1 MDNFDLKGFIN
12 ENNLGAYSKLPS
24 SSNLNEITPAQQ
36 KYADKA
42 ASRPSKPKK
51 TQFRKDIE
59 GAKRMIDSG
68 KSHQEVIK
76 RFGIDAY
83 NAVGAEN
90 EYLEER
96 KIEVN
101 EPSQLKDLKNQIENY
116 YGRKLEP
123 SQINTMVGK
132 DDKIANLLSKYKKL
146 SKEVSET
153 TKGNIVSEDL
163 EEASGLEFKVG
174 DKVKYLGHPG
184 VITKAET
191 DIMDRPHYS
200 VSYNKGTGDTKATN
214 IYNKGGEIKKAI
226 SETKDAIK
234 INEASGIGFLLLSA
248 AMLQLTAVLSRT
260 GVFGNTTLGDVMDSI
275 KDANDRRI
283 VRQIARKL
291 KDDQEI
297 KDFLKLPP
305 SEQKG
310 KWRKLIATKLQP
322 NEMKLLNIIYK
333 KHFEQNES
341 RSETTKGNI
350 VSEEVHGQSTLHKLA
365 KSSDSY
371 QEFKQKAQTHLNSI
385 SKNTLNL
392 PSKLTLSTVAS
403 LKNIW
408 NERNDDEY
416 DTVNEISETKTD
428 YDFSE
433 QELIR
438 VLRQLKTGA
447 STEVDMI
454 RAFKKALG
462 RELTDDE
469 IRGHKVDPSRVGKAS
484 MEEKKVE
491 VDDETE
497 FKITL
502 SHLLDKHV
510 K

>member
-1 MDNFDLKGFIN
+1 MDNFDLKRFIN

-68 KSHQEVIK
+68 KSQQEVIK
-76 RFGIDAY
+76 RFGIEAY

-96 KIEVN
+96 KIE
-101 EPSQLKDLKNQIENY
+101 
-116 YGRKLEP
+116 
-123 SQINTMVGK
+123 
-132 DDKIANLLSKYKKL
+132 
-146 SKEVSET
+146 ET
-153 TKGNIVSEDL
+153 
-163 EEASGLEFKVG
+163 SGLEFKVG

-447 STEVDMI
+447 ATEVDMI
-454 RAFKKALG
+454 RAFTKALG

>member
-1 MDNFDLKGFIN
+1 MDNFDLKRFIN

-24 SSNLNEITPAQQ
+24 SSNINEITPAQQ

-68 KSHQEVIK
+68 KSQQEVIK
-76 RFGIDAY
+76 RFGIEAY

-96 KIEVN
+96 KIE
-101 EPSQLKDLKNQIENY
+101 
-116 YGRKLEP
+116 
-123 SQINTMVGK
+123 
-132 DDKIANLLSKYKKL
+132 
-146 SKEVSET
+146 ET
-153 TKGNIVSEDL
+153 
-163 EEASGLEFKVG
+163 SGLEFKVG

-184 VITKAET
+184 VITKAGT

-214 IYNKGGEIKKAI
+214 IYNKGGVIKKA
-226 SETKDAIK
+226 
-234 INEASGIGFLLLSA
+234 
-248 AMLQLTAVLSRT
+248 
-260 GVFGNTTLGDVMDSI
+260 
-275 KDANDRRI
+275 
-283 VRQIARKL
+283 
-291 KDDQEI
+291 
-297 KDFLKLPP
+297 
-305 SEQKG
+305 
-310 KWRKLIATKLQP
+310 
-322 NEMKLLNIIYK
+322 
-333 KHFEQNES
+333 
-341 RSETTKGNI
+341 
-350 VSEEVHGQSTLHKLA
+350 
-365 KSSDSY
+365 
-371 QEFKQKAQTHLNSI
+371 
-385 SKNTLNL
+385 
-392 PSKLTLSTVAS
+392 
-403 LKNIW
+403 
-408 NERNDDEY
+408 
-416 DTVNEISETKTD
+416 ISETKTD

-447 STEVDMI
+447 ATEVDMI
-454 RAFKKALG
+454 RAFTKALG

>member
-1 MDNFDLKGFIN
+1 MDTFDLKRFIN

-24 SSNLNEITPAQQ
+24 SSNINEITPAQQ

-68 KSHQEVIK
+68 KSQQEVVK
-76 RFGIDAY
+76 RFGIEAY
-83 NAVGAEN
+83 NAVNAEN

-101 EPSQLKDLKNQIENY
+101 EPSQLKDLKNQIEKY
-116 YGRKLEP
+116 YSRKLEP

-146 SKEVSET
+146 SKDVSET

-163 EEASGLEFKVG
+163 EETSGLEFKVG

-184 VITKAET
+184 VITKAGT

-214 IYNKGGEIKKAI
+214 IYNKGGVIKKA
-226 SETKDAIK
+226 
-234 INEASGIGFLLLSA
+234 
-248 AMLQLTAVLSRT
+248 
-260 GVFGNTTLGDVMDSI
+260 
-275 KDANDRRI
+275 
-283 VRQIARKL
+283 
-291 KDDQEI
+291 
-297 KDFLKLPP
+297 
-305 SEQKG
+305 
-310 KWRKLIATKLQP
+310 
-322 NEMKLLNIIYK
+322 
-333 KHFEQNES
+333 
-341 RSETTKGNI
+341 
-350 VSEEVHGQSTLHKLA
+350 
-365 KSSDSY
+365 
-371 QEFKQKAQTHLNSI
+371 
-385 SKNTLNL
+385 
-392 PSKLTLSTVAS
+392 
-403 LKNIW
+403 
-408 NERNDDEY
+408 
-416 DTVNEISETKTD
+416 ISETKTD

-447 STEVDMI
+447 ATEVDMI
-454 RAFKKALG
+454 RAFTKALG